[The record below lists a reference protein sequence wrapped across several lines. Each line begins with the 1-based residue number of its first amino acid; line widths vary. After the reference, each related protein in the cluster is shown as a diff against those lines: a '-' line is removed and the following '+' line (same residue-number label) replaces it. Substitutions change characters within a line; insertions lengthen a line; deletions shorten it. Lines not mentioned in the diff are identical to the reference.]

1 MNVQILLT
9 GRTFAEY
16 GEPRE
21 YQSPLW
27 VVSSSETEIFYSDV
41 PHGTPIARVFKKHGE
56 RGWWLSTV
64 YLCYWQPL
72 TAVSKYEAFLIL
84 LAIKKQNEL

>member
-1 MNVQILLT
+1 MNVQILHT
-9 GRTFAEY
+9 GRASVEY
-16 GEPRE
+16 GKPVD

-41 PHGTPIARVFKKHGE
+41 PHGTPIARVYKKPGE

-84 LAIKKQNEL
+84 LTIKKQNEL